1 MAAVYAGVSRATDR
15 TLPDGVATVDVAV
28 VIPAFNEH
36 DGVGPTVDRVR
47 AALADTPLSF
57 DIVVVDDG
65 STDATAEQAERHGA
79 RVIRLPENRGYGAA
93 LKTGIL
99 HSRSEHVIIIDADG
113 TYPPETIPDLL
124 AQMKDADM
132 AVGARAADDTSIAR
146 ARRPAKKVLSL
157 LASYLAGRRIPD
169 LNSGLRIMRRSVLME
184 FLHILPAGFS
194 FTTTITLALLCNNY
208 LVTYLP
214 IACAPRV
221 GSSKLRAK
229 EFTAFIM
236 LVLRTVVLFNPLKV
250 FLPVGAALFLIGT
263 AKFMYDLFLWN
274 LSETAVMAFLAA
286 IIVWSVGLLADMIA
300 RVQLHQRGAP

>member
-1 MAAVYAGVSRATDR
+1 VAYAAASRAVDR
-15 TLPDGVATVDVAV
+15 PLPADVASVDVAV

-79 RVIRLPENRGYGAA
+79 RVIRVPENRGYGAA

-124 AQMKDADM
+124 ALMKDADM

-250 FLPVGAALFLIGT
+250 FLPLGAALFLIGT